1 METNVLFCFMLM
13 FTNRKIV
20 VCKYTYD
27 FIHIFTFV
35 KHIFGLVYYLSPAW
49 NNPFISGV
57 TYVENDL
64 LFCSKLMFTNRK
76 IIVCQYMLRFYS
88 YLNYCTAYS

>member
-1 METNVLFCFMLM
+1 METNVLFCYMLM

-35 KHIFGLVYYLSPAW
+35 KHMWLIP
-49 NNPFISGV
+49 I
-57 TYVENDL
+57 
-64 LFCSKLMFTNRK
+64 TNVH
-76 IIVCQYMLRFYS
+76 ID
-88 YLNYCTAYS
+88 